1 MKKLLA
7 LLMILCLSVCC
18 VSALAE
24 SARVPYEFDD
34 FILTTDDTDVVSIPK
49 KDSEIFMQ
57 YYPLAS
63 LKSSTNP
70 TEALAGMGTNI
81 NAVWT
86 SSGGITIS
94 GSMLA
99 AVVASQKDML
109 ISSLKAEGMDVTS
122 FEIGEGKDVE
132 YWGFTCAQADYTLTA
147 TISGIT
153 LTMSVRQIAVPY
165 TSSDYIIFTITGVNY
180 DMDELTEILV
190 NDIQFK

>member
-1 MKKLLA
+1 MKKLISILLCAA
-7 LLMILCLSVCC
+7 LLLAC

-109 ISSLKAEGMDVTS
+109 ISSLKAAGADRYV
-122 FEIGEGKDVE
+122 EIYQNAYDE
-132 YWGFTCAQADYTLTA
+132 YLA
-147 TISGIT
+147 
-153 LTMSVRQIAVPY
+153 
-165 TSSDYIIFTITGVNY
+165 
-180 DMDELTEILV
+180 
-190 NDIQFK
+190 K

>member
-109 ISSLKAEGMDVTS
+109 T
-122 FEIGEGKDVE
+122 
-132 YWGFTCAQADYTLTA
+132 T
-147 TISGIT
+147 
-153 LTMSVRQIAVPY
+153 P
-165 TSSDYIIFTITGVNY
+165 
-180 DMDELTEILV
+180 
-190 NDIQFK
+190 

>member
-153 LTMSVRQIAVPY
+153 LNMSVRQIAVPY